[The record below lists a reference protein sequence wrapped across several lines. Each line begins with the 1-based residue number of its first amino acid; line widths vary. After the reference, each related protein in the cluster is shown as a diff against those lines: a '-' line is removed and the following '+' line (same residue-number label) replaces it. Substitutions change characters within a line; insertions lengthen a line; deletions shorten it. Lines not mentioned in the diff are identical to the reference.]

1 MCCTGQTVLGV
12 DKTFNLCNMHVTVT
26 CYKQLSVIR
35 QRTGQPPIFIGPVFV
50 HDNSDF
56 ESYCHFFHHL
66 KMKLVDIDL
75 TKLVIGTDDETAMVK
90 AITTAFPNSTHVL
103 CTRHLREN
111 TMRKLIDDAVD
122 KKDRNL
128 ILDKI
133 YGLGGIMDAD
143 DTICFQEKCEN
154 FEPFCREISSKFMD
168 YFKSRLKNQLLTK
181 VNGPT
186 RLDLIDDE
194 WTNNN
199 CESVN
204 HMLKQIVEWKSKPLT
219 EFVSHLN
226 DLVDGQ
232 FKDLRSALIGTGEY
246 RLADNY
252 KQFQISKTNWVTHYP
267 KKRQTLHKIQTIHSY
282 RQQIRDIIRRIF
294 RNRGSEDTRKET
306 RTKKTK
312 NKRTNNDETKD

>member
-12 DKTFNLCNMHVTVT
+12 DKTFNLCDMHVTVT

-111 TMRKLIDDAVD
+111 TMRKLRDDAVD

-154 FEPFCREISSKFMD
+154 LRLSVAKFPQN
-168 YFKSRLKNQLLTK
+168 L
-181 VNGPT
+181 
-186 RLDLIDDE
+186 
-194 WTNNN
+194 WTIL
-199 CESVN
+199 S
-204 HMLKQIVEWKSKPLT
+204 Q
-219 EFVSHLN
+219 
-226 DLVDGQ
+226 D
-232 FKDLRSALIGTGEY
+232 
-246 RLADNY
+246 
-252 KQFQISKTNWVTHYP
+252 
-267 KKRQTLHKIQTIHSY
+267 
-282 RQQIRDIIRRIF
+282 
-294 RNRGSEDTRKET
+294 
-306 RTKKTK
+306 
-312 NKRTNNDETKD
+312 